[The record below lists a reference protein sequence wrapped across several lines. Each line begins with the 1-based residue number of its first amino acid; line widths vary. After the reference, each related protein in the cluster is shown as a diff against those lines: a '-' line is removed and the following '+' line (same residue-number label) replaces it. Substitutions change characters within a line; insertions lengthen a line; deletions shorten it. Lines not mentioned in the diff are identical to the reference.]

1 VFFVGISV
9 TDKNGSHAEV
19 EMTPAELIDVLKHAK
34 VEEIDQIRRL
44 LRVENSYTS
53 VKIDPRTGNPKED

>member
-1 VFFVGISV
+1 
-9 TDKNGSHAEV
+9 
-19 EMTPAELIDVLKHAK
+19 MTPAELIDVLKHAK